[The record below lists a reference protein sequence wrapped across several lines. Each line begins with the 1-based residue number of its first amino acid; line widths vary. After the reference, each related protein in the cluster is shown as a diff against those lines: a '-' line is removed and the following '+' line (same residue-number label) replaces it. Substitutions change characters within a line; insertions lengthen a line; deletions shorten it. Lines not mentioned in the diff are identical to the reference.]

1 MVTAKVDRTP
11 VGAHYGLKGWLMQ
24 RVTAVIMVMFTL
36 VLIGLLITTGEVNYT
51 SWKSLFQNTAFRVLM
66 LLFLLSL
73 YLHAFVGTRDIIMD
87 YIKPTGLKLVM
98 QMSIIVFLVACTIWS
113 VSILW
118 S

>member
-24 RVTAVIMVMFTL
+24 RVTAVIMVVFTL
-36 VLIGLLITTGEVNYT
+36 VLIWLLVTSNGVTFA
-51 SWKSLFQNTAFRVLM
+51 SWKLLFQNTAFRVLT

-73 YLHAFVGTRDIIMD
+73 YLHAFVGARDIIMD
-87 YIKPTGLKLVM
+87 YIKPTGLKLLM
-98 QMSIIVFLVACTIWS
+98 QMSVIVFLVACTIWS